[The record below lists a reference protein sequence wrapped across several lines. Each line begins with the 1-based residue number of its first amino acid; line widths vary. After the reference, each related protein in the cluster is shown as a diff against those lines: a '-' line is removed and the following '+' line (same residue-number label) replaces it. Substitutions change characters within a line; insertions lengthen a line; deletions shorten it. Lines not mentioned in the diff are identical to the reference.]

1 MLGIGGIGMSS
12 LARYFHSRG
21 VNVSG
26 YDLTKT
32 PLTQQLEKEGV
43 RISYQINPE
52 RINKSIDLVIYS
64 PAIPTDN
71 PEIKKTIKNEIPLKK
86 RSEILGLITK
96 DKYTIAVA
104 GTHGKTTVSSM
115 IAHILKSSGFKI
127 SAFIGGI
134 SKNYESNFIDDAN
147 ANIMVVEADE
157 FDRSFLQLNPDI
169 AIVSSMDPDHLDIY
183 ENSESLKASFHQF
196 IKRIKPDGCLIIKY
210 GLDLP
215 DDFAGRIL
223 LYGFNKTADFY
234 ADKIRYESHTSVFDI
249 IGKDSVI
256 KNIHLHYPG
265 KHNIENAVAAVVA
278 VMSTGPGEK
287 EIINGLKTYEGVR
300 RRFDIRVEK
309 ENCIYI
315 DDYAHHPKEISSCIS
330 AIKNLYPEKKIT
342 VIFQPHLYSRT
353 RDFADEFAES
363 LALADMLYLLD
374 IYPARELPV
383 KGITS
388 EWLFEK
394 INLKNKKLCS
404 KTDVIENIKENKPE
418 LLVTLGAGDIDRLVE
433 TIEKILKKT

>member
-104 GTHGKTTVSSM
+104 GTHGKTTISSM

>member
-1 MLGIGGIGMSS
+1 MSS

-104 GTHGKTTVSSM
+104 GTHGKTTISSM